1 MKHDERTCAGGG
13 ETSPRAAAAPIR
25 GNGWSVEPLGRDV
38 FLFRWER
45 GFYLSVFFVAPEGV
59 LATDPVSAET
69 AVAYREAIS
78 RVTDRPVTRVL
89 YSHDHRDHIVGAA
102 ALGDDLEVIAHPRAE
117 TRIRERGHVDIVP
130 PGALVG
136 DGAVIEHGAHRIE
149 VNYFGP
155 NHSGSN
161 LIFTFDTGRGRMLTW
176 VDGVE
181 PGIAPYRNLPD
192 TDFGGYLHSLEQAAR
207 LRFDAVIGGHAGP
220 GEPRWVTDYH
230 EYLQRLVEATD
241 AAYQSMGGQA
251 PLPGED
257 GIAMTERV
265 RHEAGVRAA
274 EALRARFGHW
284 AGFDPW
290 APQTADRIL
299 SFLITGN

>member
-1 MKHDERTCAGGG
+1 MPRGVPRALVDLSAPEPMLGKSMEHDERTCAGGAG
-13 ETSPRAAAAPIR
+13 VAAQAAHAPIR
-25 GNGWSVEPLGRDV
+25 GDGWSVEPLGRGV

-45 GFYLSVFFVAPEGV
+45 G
-59 LATDPVSAET
+59 
-69 AVAYREAIS
+69 
-78 RVTDRPVTRVL
+78 
-89 YSHDHRDHIVGAA
+89 HD
-102 ALGDDLEVIAHPRAE
+102 
-117 TRIRERGHVDIVP
+117 DIVLP
-130 PGALVG
+130 ASLVG

-149 VNYFGP
+149 VSYFGP

-207 LRFDAVIGGHAGP
+207 LRFDSVIGGHAGP
-220 GEPRWVTDYH
+220 GEPRWVADYH
-230 EYLQRLVEATD
+230 EYLQRLVEATA

-274 EALRARFGHW
+274 SALRARFGHW
-284 AGFDPW
+284 SGFDPW